1 MGIKMNLMR
10 WFYGLTQVHTS
21 LVKGNRR
28 RRLSH
33 SMSVAAEVLE
43 VRAMLSAPE
52 VRSIDGTG
60 NNLAHPDWG
69 SAGSDLLRT
78 APAAY
83 GDGISSPAG
92 ANRPSARLI
101 SNTVDAQSTDLEND
115 RAMSDFVYVWGQFVD
130 HDIDLTGGASPAAA
144 FNIAVPTG
152 DPSFDPNSTGTQVVP
167 LNRSLYDLATGT
179 SAANPRQQINQI
191 TSFIDGSMVYG
202 SDAVR
207 ADALRSHV
215 GGRLLVSTGNLL
227 PFNTAGLANANDAH
241 LVPGNQLFLAGD
253 VRANENVELTAI
265 QTLFVREHNRIAN
278 QIHSANPKLSDEQ
291 IYQQA
296 RAIVGAEI
304 QSITYNEF
312 LPALL
317 GDHALTPYKGY
328 NPQVNPGI
336 ANEFSTA
343 IFRVGHTM
351 LDGTIDRLDN
361 LGNELP
367 GLKGNVSLAG
377 AFFNPKLLNVD
388 PNGATNPTGTD
399 IDPFLKGAASGDAQ
413 EIDSKVIDEVR
424 NFLFGP
430 PGAGGLDLASLN
442 IQRGR
447 DHGLADYNTVRA
459 AYGLPRVTSFSQI
472 TSNVTLQNQLKA
484 LYGNVNNI
492 DLWVGALAEDHVRGS
507 SVGPLVQKVIADQF
521 QRLRD
526 GDRFWFERQFSGK
539 QLNEIEHT
547 TLADIIRRNTGI
559 TNIQDNV
566 FIFQTA
572 ITGRVFSDSNRD
584 GRVQPN
590 ETGVAGRTI
599 QLLDSQGS
607 VIATTLTDRDG
618 LYRFTGL
625 ELGIYSVREVLISG
639 VTLTT
644 AATLSVQ
651 LTRSMTVDHK
661 DFGETAGQPSKPKS
675 PAPPPCTM
683 PSFNQL
689 AASQLGNLLG
699 HNTSIDP
706 LKNC

>member
-1 MGIKMNLMR
+1 MR
-10 WFYGLTQVHTS
+10 WFHVLIQANTS
-21 LVKGNRR
+21 CATGNRR
-28 RRLSH
+28 RRRPDLLNC
-33 SMSVAAEVLE
+33 AAEVLE
-43 VRAMLSAPE
+43 ARALLSAPE

-60 NNLAHPDWG
+60 NNLAHAAWG

-83 GDGISSPAG
+83 GDGISTPAG
-92 ANRPSARLI
+92 VDRPSARVI
-101 SNTVDAQSTDLEND
+101 SNTIDAQSTDIEND
-115 RAMSDFVYVWGQFVD
+115 RSMSDFVYVWGQFVD
-130 HDIDLTGGASPAAA
+130 HDMDLTGSASPAVS
-144 FNIAVPTG
+144 FNVAVPKG
-152 DPSFDPNSTGTQVVP
+152 DPSFDPNSTGTKVIP

-202 SDAVR
+202 SDAAR
-207 ADALRSHV
+207 AEALRSHV
-215 GGRLLVSTGNLL
+215 GGRLLVSAGNLL

-241 LVPGNQLFLAGD
+241 LVPDNQLFLAGD
-253 VRANENVELTAI
+253 VRANENIELTAMH
-265 QTLFVREHNRIAN
+265 TLFVREHNRLAD
-278 QIHSANPKLSDEQ
+278 QIHAANPKLSDEQ

-317 GDHALTPYKGY
+317 GDRALTSYKGY
-328 NPQVNPGI
+328 NPNVNPGI

-351 LDGTIDRLDN
+351 LDGTVDRLDN
-361 LGNELP
+361 LGNELT

-377 AFFNPKLLNVD
+377 AFFNPRLLNVD
-388 PNGATNPTGTD
+388 PNRATNPTGTD
-399 IDPFLKGAASGDAQ
+399 IDPFLKGIASGDAQ
-413 EIDSKVIDEVR
+413 EIDNKIIDEVR

-459 AYGLPRVTSFSQI
+459 AYGLPRVTSFAQI

-539 QLNEIEHT
+539 QLDEIEHT

-559 TNIQDNV
+559 TNVQDNV

-572 ITGRVFSDSNRD
+572 ITGRVFADVNRD
-584 GRVQPN
+584 GRAQPN
-590 ETGVAGRTI
+590 EAGIAGRTI
-599 QLLDSQGS
+599 QLFDAQGAL
-607 VIATTLTDRDG
+607 IATTVTGKDG
-618 LYRFTGL
+618 FYRFTGL
-625 ELGIYSVREVLISG
+625 ELGIYSVREVLVSG
-639 VTLTT
+639 VTQTT
-644 AATLSVQ
+644 PATLSVQ
-651 LTRSMTVDHK
+651 LTRSQTVDHE
-661 DFGETAGQPSKPKS
+661 DFGETVALPAKPKT
-675 PAPPPCTM
+675 PAPSPPGKSSM
-683 PSFNQL
+683 PDFEHL
-689 AASQLGNLLG
+689 AASQIGKLLNQDG
-699 HNTSIDP
+699 PNDP
-706 LKNC
+706 RMKHS